1 MKMKAITKLSYSI
14 CALLC
19 LTVSLWG
26 QSGKLTVRGTVSD
39 SAGPLPG
46 ATVYEKG
53 KMSNGSVSDGDGK
66 YSISLSPD
74 ATIVFSCLGY
84 ADIEEKV
91 GGRTVIDVKM
101 QDSFETLAASEVVS
115 VGYGSVARRDLTGSV
130 GKVNMD
136 EIIKSTPMNFD
147 QALAGR
153 VAGVVVTTSDGQVG
167 SEANIVIRG
176 NNSLTQSS
184 APLYVIDGFP
194 TESSFAS
201 SISPADIESVDVLK
215 DASAS
220 AIYGARGANGV
231 IVITTKRGSQGK
243 PKVNFS
249 ASWSGGKIANKM
261 DILNGYDFVRLD
273 EEYAQNTTATH
284 SGYFTGYDST
294 GAYDYDFYSLKDY
307 ETLPYVD
314 WQDQVYR
321 TSFSQNYNVSLSGG
335 SAKADNLYN
344 VSFSALDQNG
354 VLVASDFQRYS
365 GKVNFTQNF
374 GDKIS
379 IDIIGSFS
387 RATTNGTQPASSNQ
401 ATTVS
406 SYLLYSVWGFR
417 PIRPLRFGPI
427 NEAFVNE
434 LVDEEIS
441 NPDAF
446 RFNPAANVRNQYR
459 KIVRDYLNGSAA
471 FNYEII
477 KGLKLRISGG
487 YTLSKS
493 RNEQFN
499 SSKTMTG
506 HPAFPLGYGPN
517 AQILWDETQTW
528 LNENTLNFDRTFGM
542 DHHFQALVGLT
553 FQGETTTHHGVG
565 AHQIKSEQLGL
576 EGMNTGEYQAI
587 EPYRW
592 QWMLASGLAR
602 VNYNYKHKY
611 YLTASFRADGS
622 SKFPKNNR
630 WGFFPSAS
638 VAWTFT
644 NEDWMKGLNWWN
656 NGKIRFSW
664 GETGNNRTS
673 TPYDYY
679 TRFLSLPGDNNNQDY
694 VRDGQTVAGY
704 FRYNM
709 PNDDLRWETTE
720 QLDLGLDL
728 AFLDNRISLT
738 ADIYQKNTRDLLLRA
753 TMPSSSGYEN
763 AMINV
768 GSIRNRGF
776 ELSINVVPLRMKNF
790 TWTST
795 FNFGMNNN
803 TVTGLS
809 MNQTTLISTVNW
821 NDRYSSQ
828 TPYVTKVGMPT
839 GLMYGFRYT
848 GTYKYD
854 EFTNGVLLKEG
865 IPYLESMT
873 RNSVKPGDPKYEDI
887 NGDGVINDADRT
899 IIGVGQPLHTGGWN
913 NTFNFY
919 GVDLSIFFNWSYGNN
934 ILNANRLMFEYY
946 DGSQLNQF
954 GTMRNAYSV
963 ERNPQSDIPRAGARG
978 MEYYSSRVVE
988 DGSFLRLKTLTLGYT
1003 IPDKLLKKVKISSL
1017 RVYLTGD
1024 NLFTITNYSGPDPEV
1039 STRNSVLTPGFDWS
1053 AYPRARTIT
1062 GGISLTF

>member
-1 MKMKAITKLSYSI
+1 MKLIRFIYSVLAVVFLSVPLY
-14 CALLC
+14 
-19 LTVSLWG
+19 G
-26 QSGKLTVRGTVSD
+26 QQGKVTVRGTVSD
-39 SAGPLPG
+39 NAGPLPG
-46 ATVYEKG
+46 ATVYEQG
-53 KMSNGSVSDGDGK
+53 NISNGAVSGNDGA
-66 YSISLSPD
+66 YSIAVPSGASLV
-74 ATIVFSCLGY
+74 ISCLGY
-84 ADIEEKV
+84 ADVIEKV
-91 GGRTVIDVKM
+91 GGRTTIDIKM
-101 QDSFETLAASEVVS
+101 QDSFESLAAAEVVS

-231 IVITTKRGSQGK
+231 IVITTKRGSQGT

-249 ASWSGGKIANKM
+249 ASWSGGKIAKKV
-261 DILNGYDFVRLD
+261 DVLNGYDFVRLD
-273 EEYAQNTTATH
+273 EEYAQNNNSTH
-284 SGYFTGYDST
+284 SSFFAGYNEA
-294 GAYDYDFYSLKDY
+294 GALDDYYYTLADY
-307 ETLPYVD
+307 GNLPYVD

-321 TSFSQNYNVSLSGG
+321 TSFSQNYNVSVSGG

-344 VSFSALDQNG
+344 ISFSALDQNG
-354 VLVASDFQRYS
+354 ILVASNFKRYS
-365 GKVNFTQNF
+365 AKVNFTQNF
-374 GDKIS
+374 GEKLSLDV
-379 IDIIGSFS
+379 IGNFS
-387 RATTNGTQPASSNQ
+387 RAATNGTQPSSSDQ
-401 ATTVS
+401 TTTVS

-446 RFNPAANVRNQYR
+446 RFNPAANVRNQYK
-459 KIVRDYLNGSAA
+459 KIVRDYINGSAA
-471 FNYEII
+471 LNYEII

-487 YTLSKS
+487 YTLSKN

-499 SSKTMTG
+499 GSNTMTG

-528 LNENTLNFDRTFGM
+528 LNENTLNFDRTFGL
-542 DHHFQALVGLT
+542 DHHFQALVGVT
-553 FQGETTTHHGVG
+553 FQGETATHTGVG
-565 AHQIKSEQLGL
+565 AHQIKSEKLGL

-587 EPYRW
+587 EPYKW

-611 YLTASFRADGS
+611 YVTASFRADGS
-622 SKFPKNNR
+622 SKFPKKNR

-644 NEDWMKGLNWWN
+644 NEDWMKGLSWWD
-656 NGKIRFSW
+656 NGKLRFSW
-664 GETGNNRTS
+664 GQTGNNRTS

-679 TRFLSLPGDNNNQDY
+679 TRFLSLPGNNNNQDY
-694 VRDGQTVAGY
+694 VRDGQTVSGY

-720 QLDLGLDL
+720 QMDLGLDL

-738 ADIYQKNTRDLLLRA
+738 ADIYQKNTYDLLLQA
-753 TMPSSSGYEN
+753 TMPSSSGYET

-768 GSIRNRGF
+768 GSIRNRGL
-776 ELSINVVPLRMKNF
+776 ELSVNLVPVRLKNF

-809 MNQTTLISTVNW
+809 MNQTTLVSTVNW

-828 TPYVTKVGMPT
+828 SPYVTKVGMPT
-839 GLMYGFRYT
+839 GLMYGYRYL
-848 GTYKYD
+848 GTYKEE
-854 EFTNGVLLKEG
+854 EFTNGTVLKEG

-873 RNSVKPGDPKYEDI
+873 RNSVQPGDPKYEDV
-887 NGDGVINDADRT
+887 NGDGIISDADRT
-899 IIGVGQPLHTGGWN
+899 VIGVGQPLHTGGWN

-919 GVDLSIFFNWSYGNN
+919 GFDLSVFFNWSYGND

-954 GTMRNAYSV
+954 GTMRNAWSKD
-963 ERNPQSDIPRAGARG
+963 RNPDSDIPRAGARG
-978 MEYYSSRVVE
+978 MEHYSSRVVE

-1003 IPDKLLKKVKISSL
+1003 IPKKLLKKAKISAL

-1024 NLFTITNYSGPDPEV
+1024 NLLTFTNYSGPDPEV